1 MVPSVTAYRL
11 SLYGKTA
18 FLWLDT
24 DASLA
29 TAEPLLLCEQQVD
42 DECQLAQIVGT
53 DNKLSLLTLSWN
65 AAFIVHNWVYQQSQ
79 PYSKKQRKIFK
90 MTTPLCFSYQQGS

>member
-18 FLWLDT
+18 FLWHDT

-42 DECQLAQIVGT
+42 DECQLALICWQ
-53 DNKLSLLTLSWN
+53 
-65 AAFIVHNWVYQQSQ
+65 
-79 PYSKKQRKIFK
+79 
-90 MTTPLCFSYQQGS
+90 TTN

>member
-18 FLWLDT
+18 FLWHDT

-42 DECQLAQIVGT
+42 DECQLALICWHRQQTKPFNTVM
-53 DNKLSLLTLSWN
+53 KCC
-65 AAFIVHNWVYQQSQ
+65 VYCAQLALPTKPAVLQ
-79 PYSKKQRKIFK
+79 KAKKIFLNDH
-90 MTTPLCFSYQQGS
+90 PIVL